1 MGDEFIALEDTAL
14 NEMRGADLN
23 VISLAST
30 CVDGN
35 TGKQFHETSK
45 DQNSFQRSE
54 NRGTDPLCQGFLSA
68 NWGLRYRVGLIRT
81 NGMVTGVKPA
91 GDSGIVWGRR
101 PVDGLSAVFFFE
113 SNGFVRRVRTLKSR
127 RLRTYVLQIGCLEL
141 LPILFEVRDESG
153 IFGFETQGGYPFR
166 EWQRSSD
173 VNGGLDTAPSCGNHP
188 RSKGEPK
195 GSGFKREKKGRRSST
210 HRDDSLNRL

>member
-81 NGMVTGVKPA
+81 NGMVTGVKPT

-113 SNGFVRRVRTLKSR
+113 SNGFVRRV
-127 RLRTYVLQIGCLEL
+127 
-141 LPILFEVRDESG
+141 
-153 IFGFETQGGYPFR
+153 
-166 EWQRSSD
+166 
-173 VNGGLDTAPSCGNHP
+173 
-188 RSKGEPK
+188 
-195 GSGFKREKKGRRSST
+195 
-210 HRDDSLNRL
+210 